1 MVALEADGIGTGQ
14 RGEQACMGTRK
25 ARLSPGLSLDKGSSG
40 KSEGEMAEPF
50 IHSSLV
56 EH

>member
-14 RGEQACMGTRK
+14 RGEQACMGTRR